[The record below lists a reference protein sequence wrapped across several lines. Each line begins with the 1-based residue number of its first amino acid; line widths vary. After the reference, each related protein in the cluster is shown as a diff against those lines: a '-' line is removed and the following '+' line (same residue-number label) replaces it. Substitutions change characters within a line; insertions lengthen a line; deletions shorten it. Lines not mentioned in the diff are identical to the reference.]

1 MKSPGMGWIVIKDET
16 GEGEALARE
25 SKSLGPIQTAYD
37 AEVSA
42 IQGTIFW
49 FLNNRNMGSSLVVH
63 SDLTSTIARVRH
75 TRAGTGQEHAIRI
88 QR

>member
-1 MKSPGMGWIVIKDET
+1 MGWIVTKDAT
-16 GEGEALARE
+16 GEGEALAQE

-42 IQGTIFW
+42 IQGAIFW

-63 SDLTSTIARVRH
+63 SDSTSAIARAGH
-75 TRAGTGQEHAIRI
+75 TGAGPGQEHAIRI